1 MVNQLP
7 QGWKEDVLG
16 NKEKFEYI
24 SGVSYKPSDASEN
37 LQENRTLLLRSNNI
51 DNGRLNLNK
60 VVYVSNKKIQ
70 NKQYLKKNDILIA
83 TSSGSKNLVGKSVLI
98 LDDSPKTFGA
108 FCGVIRCKNFC
119 AKYVSYYFQ
128 SEFYKKYIYNISK
141 GVNIHNLK
149 SSDLMKLSI
158 PYPTDRDEQDY
169 IVKTLDAVAEMIK
182 LRKETIQLTKDLIP
196 AIFQEMFGDPITN
209 PKGWEMKTFRE
220 VLTIKNGKSQ
230 KDVENANG
238 IYPIYGSAGEI
249 MGYANDFICNENSVI
264 IGRKGNINSPKLIKT
279 KFWNVDTAF
288 GLEPNK
294 GLNYNYL
301 YVFCLLYDFERHNRA
316 VVIPSLVK
324 SDLLEIKIPFPVLS
338 MQEEFS
344 DRIEQINQNLEIQ
357 QKDMDRLQELF
368 DQLLQKAFTG
378 ELTRGEAYG
387 II

>member
-7 QGWKEDVLG
+7 QGWKKEELGKLGVATTGGTPSKSNSEYYGSDVLW
-16 NKEKFEYI
+16 
-24 SGVSYKPSDASEN
+24 VKPSELKDFADDPYI
-37 LQENRTLLLRSNNI
+37 I
-51 DNGRLNLNK
+51 DTPEKLSIKGAEK
-60 VVYVSNKKIQ
+60 VRKVPK
-70 NKQYLKKNDILIA
+70 
-83 TSSGSKNLVGKSVLI
+83 GSVLI
-98 LDDSPKTFGA
+98 CCIGSIGKMGVASCDVRTNQQINSIKFFDNVIDDKLGFYACYFKKNEFIQNASNAVVPILNKTSFEK
-108 FCGVIRCKNFC
+108 IK
-119 AKYVSYYFQ
+119 
-128 SEFYKKYIYNISK
+128 II
-141 GVNIHNLK
+141 
-149 SSDLMKLSI
+149 
-158 PYPTDRDEQDY
+158 YPTDKGEQKY
-169 IVKTLDAVAEMIK
+169 IVDTLDAVAEMIK
-182 LRKETIQLTKDLIP
+182 LRKETIDLTKKLIP

-301 YVFCLLYDFERHNRA
+301 YVFCLLYDFEKHNRA

-344 DRIEQINQNLEIQ
+344 DRIEQINQNLEVQ
-357 QKDMDRLQELF
+357 QKDLDRLQELF

-378 ELTRGEAYG
+378 ELTRGEDYG
-387 II
+387 KH